1 MNSITPQL
9 SIFVV
14 GYPMTLLLGLAMLT
28 YLISTLPHFSELIFE
43 QMFEHISAMLW
54 FFVN

>member
-1 MNSITPQL
+1 
-9 SIFVV
+9 
-14 GYPMTLLLGLAMLT
+14 MTLLLGLAMLT
-28 YLISTLPHFSELIFE
+28 DLISTLPHFLALIFG